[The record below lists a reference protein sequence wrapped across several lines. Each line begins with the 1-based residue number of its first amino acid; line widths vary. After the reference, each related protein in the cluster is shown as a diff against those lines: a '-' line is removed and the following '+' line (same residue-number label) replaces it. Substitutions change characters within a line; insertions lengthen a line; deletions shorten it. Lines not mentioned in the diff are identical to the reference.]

1 MLFPMLGS
9 DPITRRAFSGED
21 PTAYPKAVDVMHRA
35 RDHGVDPYTLFVV
48 ANEHD
53 DKGVFDRR
61 LEFSDAA
68 SARKAEFAI
77 FTPHP
82 DYFRA
87 GSPSRRGAVFHSDGS
102 KYNDDNVVFRPAR
115 MSPERMLEHYLHR
128 WREFYCVR
136 PALDGDDYAG

>member
-1 MLFPMLGS
+1 MVGS

-21 PTAYPKAVDVMHRA
+21 PTAYPKAVDVIRRA
-35 RDHGVDPYTLFVV
+35 RDHGVDPYTSFVV

-53 DKGVFDRR
+53 DKGVFDRM

-82 DYFRA
+82 DYFPANRIHDA
-87 GSPSRRGAVFHSDGS
+87 KRIFHSDGS
-102 KYNDDNVVFRPAR
+102 KYNDANVVFGPAR
-115 MSPERMLEHYLHR
+115 MSPERLLEDYLHR